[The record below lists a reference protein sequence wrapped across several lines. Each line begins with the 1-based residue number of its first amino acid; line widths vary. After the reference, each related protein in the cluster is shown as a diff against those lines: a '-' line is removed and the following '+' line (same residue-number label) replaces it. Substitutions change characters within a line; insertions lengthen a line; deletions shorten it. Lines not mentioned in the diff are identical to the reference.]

1 MVKKKRTCV
10 FISGQG
16 SNLKNLISRSRDNN
30 FPIKI
35 SLIICNNK
43 KAYGIN
49 YAKKYEIPYILI
61 NTKNREYENKILL
74 NLRKYKISF
83 ICLAGYMKIIS
94 NNLINN
100 YKNKI
105 INVHPSLLPKF
116 KGLNTFSRILKNK
129 ETKTGCTVHYVN
141 NKLDSGDKIIQKAF
155 FIDINDDEKAL
166 KRKTQRL
173 EYKALPEAIIK
184 IFRNF

>member
-1 MVKKKRTCV
+1 MVKKKTCI

-16 SNLKNLISRSRDNN
+16 TNLKNLISRSRDNS

-43 KAYGIN
+43 RANGIN
-49 YAKKYEIPYILI
+49 YAKKYKIPYII
-61 NTKNREYENKILL
+61 VNTKSREYENKILL

-94 NNLINN
+94 NNLIKN

-105 INVHPSLLPKF
+105 INIHPSLLPKF

-129 ETKTGCTVHYVN
+129 ESKAGCTVHFVSE
-141 NKLDSGDKIIQKAF
+141 KLDSGNRIIQKAF
-155 FIDINDDEKAL
+155 L
-166 KRKTQRL
+166 
-173 EYKALPEAIIK
+173 
-184 IFRNF
+184 